1 MKRTGLMLAVAAVL
15 IPVAYKAIKKHRA
28 TTRKPVVVLDMD
40 ALAERSLPGRA
51 AAQYIKTVQTILH
64 RGIEDVRAMYRGRE
78 NTPEGMRALAQ
89 AQSFYQQQLA
99 LYQKKL
105 DNEIGDIVS
114 AAVRSWLKKNKG
126 VAAVVPADDTLGY
139 NKQADV
145 TRQIMVEVDWYKPS
159 FPPMPRVRIN
169 KAGA

>member
-1 MKRTGLMLAVAAVL
+1 MKRMGLMLAVAAVL
-15 IPVAYKAIKKHRA
+15 IPVACKAIKKHRE
-28 TTRKPVVVLDMD
+28 TTRKPVVVLDME
-40 ALAERSLPGRA
+40 ALAGRA

-64 RGIEDVRAMYRGRE
+64 RGIDDVRTMYRGRE
-78 NTPEGMRALAQ
+78 NTPEGARAIAQ
-89 AQSFYQQQLA
+89 AQSFYQQQMA

-114 AAVRSWLKKNKG
+114 AAVRSWLKKNRG

-139 NKQADV
+139 NKHADV

-169 KAGA
+169 KTPA